1 MIKDTDQTDVHR
13 SEPNSCKKWKD
24 GHSRDGCPL
33 RHQRHLSRHRGAKLA
48 MDDVAST
55 HLKPVNPSVI
65 LIKLAKSRLM
75 APSTQPE
82 GLLKQM
88 SKSGI
93 GSQSTFC
100 KQIAPTKGTALLPR
114 SAHGRSEATETHK
127 ARSANHAAS
136 PSNLKGLFVPLRI
149 VILFKNVAN
158 SEKAGRDTD
167 IKPFSFSCRMQIA
180 HQGNSLPLDRYSFS
194 QRTKRTGLAGYTSV
208 MSRENL
214 YLPLESL

>member
-1 MIKDTDQTDVHR
+1 M
-13 SEPNSCKKWKD
+13 
-24 GHSRDGCPL
+24 
-33 RHQRHLSRHRGAKLA
+33 A

>member
-33 RHQRHLSRHRGAKLA
+33 RHQRHLSRHRGAKFA

-65 LIKLAKSRLM
+65 FIKLAKSRLM
-75 APSTQPE
+75 APKRLPFADLIRLNPSLALDHKVPFVSRSPQ
-82 GLLKQM
+82 L
-88 SKSGI
+88 
-93 GSQSTFC
+93 
-100 KQIAPTKGTALLPR
+100 KGTALLPR
-114 SAHGRSEATETHK
+114 STHGPVEAVETHK
-127 ARSANHAAS
+127 ARSATHAAS

-149 VILFKNVAN
+149 VILFKNVAT
-158 SEKAGRDTD
+158 SEKAVRDTD
-167 IKPFSFSCRMQIA
+167 IKPFSCSCRMQIA

-194 QRTKRTGLAGYTSV
+194 QRKKRTCLAG
-208 MSRENL
+208 
-214 YLPLESL
+214 